1 MFVRQRAIHR
11 SQSGPCQQPRVPPPF
26 AGGERIEVGERR
38 RQLAGRRAERPRR
51 RSDFA
56 EHDDGEQAARFQA
69 SNDRFVQAAVPELM
83 AQDDVDGRT
92 RRQTAIQVG
101 DVEAAKIADA
111 AAPRQIPRLTHGD
124 RRDIHSPHL
133 EPSSSEPDG
142 GLSLPAREVESPSL
156 GGKQVRVARQDVR
169 RPNRAHRRR
178 PLGRVPLIPATPFD
192 LGHRRHLKAD
202 PGLTKPPA
210 LYTGLVSETSASPVG
225 PADVGAA
232 RRSDRR
238 PGQTIRKVLDAG
250 LEELRESSYAKLTM
264 RAVATRAGVSP
275 ASAYTYFPSK
285 SALVA
290 AVYLRFLRDLPL
302 HTDVNDNTKARVS
315 ATMRDMAVVVAD
327 EPELTA
333 ACGAALM
340 ADDPAV
346 QPLRGQIGEEVS
358 RRIGAALGPGWPRAV
373 KSTLQMTFAGAL
385 MTARFVSF
393 PEIAGQL
400 DEAVNLILG
409 ASTS

>member
-1 MFVRQRAIHR
+1 MA
-11 SQSGPCQQPRVPPPF
+11 PP
-26 AGGERIEVGERR
+26 
-38 RQLAGRRAERPRR
+38 
-51 RSDFA
+51 
-56 EHDDGEQAARFQA
+56 AARA
-69 SNDRFVQAAVPELM
+69 GIGELKS
-83 AQDDVDGRT
+83 AL
-92 RRQTAIQVG
+92 
-101 DVEAAKIADA
+101 K
-111 AAPRQIPRLTHGD
+111 
-124 RRDIHSPHL
+124 S
-133 EPSSSEPDG
+133 
-142 GLSLPAREVESPSL
+142 
-156 GGKQVRVARQDVR
+156 
-169 RPNRAHRRR
+169 PNRGKREKVVG
-178 PLGRVPLIPATPFD
+178 GRS
-192 LGHRRHLKAD
+192 RS
-202 PGLTKPPA
+202 
-210 LYTGLVSETSASPVG
+210 YTGLVSKDASSSVVAG
-225 PADVGAA
+225 STAGAV

-250 LEELRESSYAKLTM
+250 LAELRQSSYTNLTM

-302 HTDVNDNTKARVS
+302 HTDVNDTTKTRVS
-315 ATMRDMAVVVAD
+315 ATLRDMAVVVAD
-327 EPELTA
+327 EPELAA

-346 QPLRGQIGEEVS
+346 QPLREQIGEEVS

-393 PEIAGQL
+393 PEIAGQV

-409 ASTS
+409 ASVA